1 MQLVNSLTGLPLAMR
16 LGTVGYITA
25 EARNGPGSGL
35 MIRGVLDLAGVATS
49 EIMMTGGSPNWFSY
63 RRQRSTSSSFR
74 NVLAQAMG
82 FLGLVFFI

>member
-1 MQLVNSLTGLPLAMR
+1 MR

-25 EARNGPGSGL
+25 EARDGPGSGL
-35 MIRGVLDLAGVATS
+35 MIRGVLDLAGVGTS

-63 RRQRSTSSSFR
+63 RRQRSTSSFSFR